1 MEKTN
6 NENISPSIEFNVERV
21 TKVLFAYNNQDD
33 LLYLT
38 EDDFKLLD
46 KDGKLTNKFDENIF
60 VQLAKKGSGDFNDGW
75 TAFFPEEF
83 KDNLKLFMKIANS
96 MYYLNET
103 FLKLAS
109 KKILNNK
116 DFAKTIVSNCV
127 KHNGSIL
134 KYFSEEIRNNK
145 GIVLIAVANNGN
157 ELKDASD
164 KLKKAERLF

>member
-60 VQLAKKGSGDFNDGW
+60 VQLASISILGS
-75 TAFFPEEF
+75 
-83 KDNLKLFMKIANS
+83 KIFMKCIKNTS
-96 MYYLNET
+96 
-103 FLKLAS
+103 
-109 KKILNNK
+109 
-116 DFAKTIVSNCV
+116 
-127 KHNGSIL
+127 SIL
-134 KYFSEEIRNNK
+134 IKRN
-145 GIVLIAVANNGN
+145 
-157 ELKDASD
+157 
-164 KLKKAERLF
+164 

>member
-60 VQLAKKGSGDFNDGW
+60 VQLAKKGG
-75 TAFFPEEF
+75 
-83 KDNLKLFMKIANS
+83 L
-96 MYYLNET
+96 
-103 FLKLAS
+103 
-109 KKILNNK
+109 
-116 DFAKTIVSNCV
+116 
-127 KHNGSIL
+127 
-134 KYFSEEIRNNK
+134 
-145 GIVLIAVANNGN
+145 
-157 ELKDASD
+157 
-164 KLKKAERLF
+164 